1 MEVGAAAHCQAR
13 QEATAEDPEE
23 PQGPGAPARRFRA
36 AYEMTDPTDA
46 DIAHILLD
54 ETPDTIFVT
63 ISRAGAAWVNRAA
76 VNALFPGP
84 PIKIV
89 PADPDSNPDN
99 FQGTTQV
106 ASVPMELHV
115 HPRMRVTL
123 TKNINKDCDYVNG
136 MGGTV
141 LGAHRPGIRV
151 RTDTGYI
158 IMVFPWTE
166 VDDWGERRTFY
177 PLRVGYGHTLMKVQ
191 GATLEHMTL
200 WLDARNVEAAAYVAC
215 QGCSTTGAGGTSAT

>member
-1 MEVGAAAHCQAR
+1 M
-13 QEATAEDPEE
+13 
-23 PQGPGAPARRFRA
+23 
-36 AYEMTDPTDA
+36 
-46 DIAHILLD
+46 
-54 ETPDTIFVT
+54 
-63 ISRAGAAWVNRAA
+63 
-76 VNALFPGP
+76 NALFPGP

-106 ASVPMELHV
+106 ASVPLELHV

-141 LGAHRPGIRV
+141 LGAHRAGIRI

-158 IMVFPWTE
+158 VMVFPWTE

-191 GATLEHMTL
+191 GATLGAH
-200 WLDARNVEAAAYVAC
+200 DPVV
-215 QGCSTTGAGGTSAT
+215 GCLQC